1 MVFHSEKHVIN
12 CCKEVRPAMDFD
24 PNAHNATVLESQ
36 ANQRTIRCLVFTA
49 LPLTISWVLTL
60 FGVFMV
66 DKGLMAL
73 TTLVSYAILLVPWI
87 VSLFTGTEK
96 SWFKYM
102 TLFCVE
108 AALAFIGTLLTYH
121 TVLLFALPLFYASQ
135 FSKQRVVIY
144 TYLLSVCGLFISVMG
159 GYYFGI
165 CDANMLLL
173 SNSSTADLIRLFSD
187 PSAAVPI
194 NSNPWVTLPLHFVL
208 PRSFT
213 LLVFVPIIKL
223 ISGSIA
229 QNAVHMAELVRLSET
244 DKLTQLYNRQK
255 LDAMTASY
263 YSTLERVA
271 VLFIDLNDLKL
282 INDTY
287 GHFQGDKAIN
297 IVAGCISGII
307 TDTRKAYRIGGDEFV
322 VILENPKPDEPN
334 SVLSEF
340 SDILAVR
347 QAGSLFPVSASVGWS
362 AGPGWELPSLI
373 EQADRAMYHKKRTA
387 HNEPP
392 AKAVPSPDLDRTG
405 LDDHTFQAI
414 ASLSD
419 RMYIYLCNMRTNV
432 SRWSVNAVDYFGLPG
447 EYMFD
452 AGAIWAEHIHPE
464 DREMYLTDI
473 ENVFS
478 GRQQRHNLEYRAR
491 NKYGDYVICT
501 CSGIVQKGTN
511 GEPDFFVGTMTN
523 HGIIDTVDPVTN
535 LYNIYEFDNAIQTIQ
550 SSRTPTMVLMIG
562 INHFHFVNDIYDY
575 VFGNKVLYVLAQAI
589 QKEVQ
594 QRHGTVYRMDG
605 AKFAMCL
612 RGSSQEDTR
621 ELYESLRRLASE
633 SLTVEGVPV
642 SLSISGGA
650 VFVEKFAG
658 SEFPIISSASY
669 ALDLSKRER
678 HSELV
683 FFDNELGGDTQRS
696 MELLD
701 ALRQDIVNGCH
712 GFYMVYQPLVR
723 AEDGCAAGAEAL
735 LRWRSPIFGDVA
747 PGRFIP
753 VLEKDACFFALGN
766 WILRQALTEA
776 KPIVDRH
783 PAFFLN
789 VNIAYAQIEHR
800 GFRDSLMDILRQ
812 TGYPPQNL
820 CLELTERYRYADTE
834 YLRAELQFF
843 RSRGIRV
850 ALDDFGTGV
859 SSLRLICDL
868 PVDGLK
874 IDQSFILHIL
884 NDKNAQMVVEAT
896 IDLTRKL
903 GIDVCLEGVENQ
915 QLRDFVRRYPAD
927 HHQGFYYAHP
937 QPMAIFHKY
946 LEENR
951 AAHSGS
957 IE

>member
-1 MVFHSEKHVIN
+1 MVFCSGMYVFN
-12 CCKEVRPAMDFD
+12 CCKEVRPVMDFD
-24 PNAHNATVLESQ
+24 PNAHNATALESQ
-36 ANQRTIRCLVFTA
+36 ANRHTIKCLVFTA
-49 LPLTISWVLTL
+49 LPMTVSWVLTL

-66 DKGLMAL
+66 DKELMTAIFL
-73 TTLVSYAILLVPWI
+73 ISNIILLVPWA

-102 TLFCVE
+102 ALFCTE
-108 AALAFIGTLLTYH
+108 AALTVISTFLTFH
-121 TVLLFALPLFYASQ
+121 TVLLFALPLLYASQ
-135 FSKQRVVIY
+135 YSKRKVVVY
-144 TYLLSVCGLFISVMG
+144 VYFLSVCGLFISVMG

-173 SNSSTADLIRLFSD
+173 SNSSTADLIRQLSD
-187 PSAAVPI
+187 SSAAVPI
-194 NSNPWVTLPLHFVL
+194 NPNPWVTLPLHFVL
-208 PRSFT
+208 PRSLT
-213 LLVFVPIIKL
+213 LLVFVPIIQQ

-229 QNAVHMAELVRLSET
+229 QNAVHTAELVHLSET

-255 LDAMTASY
+255 LDAMAASY
-263 YSTLERVA
+263 YSTLERIA

-282 INDTY
+282 INDMY
-287 GHFQGDKAIN
+287 GHSQGDKALN
-297 IVAGCISGII
+297 VVAGCIAGIT
-307 TDTRKAYRIGGDEFV
+307 TDTRRAYRIGGDEFV
-322 VILENPKPDEPN
+322 VILENPRPDEPD
-334 SVLSEF
+334 SILSEF
-340 SDILAVR
+340 SDMLAVR
-347 QAGSLFPVSASVGWS
+347 QAGSLFPVSASVGWA
-362 AGPGWELPSLI
+362 AGPGWELPSLM
-373 EQADRAMYHKKRTA
+373 EQADRAMYHKKRRV
-387 HNEPP
+387 HNVPP
-392 AKAVPSPDLDRTG
+392 AKAPSSPDLDRTG

-414 ASLSD
+414 ASLSE
-419 RMYIYLCNMRTNV
+419 RTYIYLCNMQTNV
-432 SRWSVNAVDYFGLPG
+432 SRWSANAVDYFGLPG

-478 GRQQRHNLEYRAR
+478 GRQQRHSLEYRAR

-535 LYNIYEFDNAIQTIQ
+535 LYNIYEFDNAIQSIQ

-575 VFGNKVLYVLAQAI
+575 VFGNKVLYTLAQAI
-589 QKEVQ
+589 QKEAQ

-605 AKFAMCL
+605 AKFALCL
-612 RGSSQEDTR
+612 RGASQEDTR
-621 ELYESLRRLASE
+621 ELYESLRLTASG
-633 SLTVEGVPV
+633 SLTVEGTPV

-658 SEFPIISSASY
+658 SEFPIISCAAY

-678 HSELV
+678 NSELV
-683 FFDNELGGDTQRS
+683 FFDNELGSDTQRS

-723 AEDGCAAGAEAL
+723 AADGHAEGAEAL

-753 VLEKDACFFALGN
+753 VLEKDACFFTLGN

-776 KPIVDRH
+776 KPIVDKDPH
-783 PAFFLN
+783 FFLN
-789 VNIAYAQIEHR
+789 VNIAYTQIERR

-884 NDKNAQMVVEAT
+884 DDENAQMVVEAT
-896 IDLTRKL
+896 IGLTRKL
-903 GIDVCLEGVENQ
+903 GIDVCLEGVENRQ
-915 QLRDFVRRYPAD
+915 IRDFVLCYPAD

-937 QPMAIFHKY
+937 QPISTFLRY
-946 LEENR
+946 LEENQ
-951 AAHSGS
+951 AAPSGNAK
-957 IE
+957 